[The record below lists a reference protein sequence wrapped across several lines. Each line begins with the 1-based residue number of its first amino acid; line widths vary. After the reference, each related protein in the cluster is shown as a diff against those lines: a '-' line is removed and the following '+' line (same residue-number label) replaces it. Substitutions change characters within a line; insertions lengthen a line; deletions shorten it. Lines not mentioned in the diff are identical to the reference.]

1 MKVIKVNYDANKTL
15 KYYQLLDI
23 YNILVEQFSC
33 VKNKKI
39 KKLYKYILNNLLKLL
54 KIQT

>member
-1 MKVIKVNYDANKTL
+1 MKVIKVNYNVKKNL

-23 YNILVEQFSC
+23 HNILVEQFSRA
-33 VKNKKI
+33 KNKKI
-39 KKLYKYILNNLLKLL
+39 KKLYKYILKNLLKLL

>member
-1 MKVIKVNYDANKTL
+1 MKVIKVNYNVKKSL

-23 YNILVEQFSC
+23 HNILVEQFSG
-33 VKNKKI
+33 VKNRKI
-39 KKLYKYILNNLLKLL
+39 KKLYKYILKNLLKLL